1 MLNRIV
7 VRAPR
12 VRQGLKGI
20 ISSRQVFSR
29 GVAAQHWSPP
39 SHCVPSFQPLALSG
53 HRFYSTPAPAAEGTL
68 YKELTVGCVK
78 ETLPREKRVA
88 LTPANVE
95 LLLKEGFKTVLVES
109 GAGAAAGFLDSAY
122 KKAGAQVLPR
132 VEAIKADIVVKC
144 REPTVADVEMMNSG
158 ATLISIV
165 KAKQNPEV
173 VNKIKEKKLT
183 VFAMEQIPRT
193 ISRAQAFD
201 VLSSQANLSGYKA
214 VIEATAHFGRSFKPL
229 MTAAGKVPPAKVL
242 VIGAGV
248 AGLQAIQTAKNTG
261 AIVRCFDVRA
271 DTREQVVSAG
281 GEFLT
286 VEIQE
291 DGAGAGGYAKEMSP
305 EFLAAERKLFE
316 KQCSEVDIVIT
327 TALIP
332 GRKAPILIEKHMVEL
347 LKPGSVC
354 VDLAAEAGGN
364 IAGTVADE
372 VVVTPNGV
380 TIIGFT
386 DLPSRLPTVSSMMF
400 SNNVIKF
407 LLDLGPKGQFGVDL
421 NDAVCRGTIL
431 SNKGEVLEP
440 WTPPAAPAPPKKEPP
455 PPPVPQDP
463 FKVSAKKVAKL
474 TAGLAVTLGIGCS
487 APPVFL
493 GGMTTFALAT
503 IVGYQL
509 VWNVSPALHSPL
521 MSVTNAISGLVI
533 VGGMCFMGGGY
544 FPTNAA
550 QALAAAATAM
560 ASINVIGG
568 FHVTGR
574 MLDMFKRPGDP
585 PEYNALWT
593 IPALAFGGAFGFAYW
608 GLGMTEVYS
617 LAYLVASVLCVMS
630 LGGLASQTTA
640 RLGNA
645 WGQIG
650 AFVGILG
657 TIAMLSNGLPMAVFA
672 QMAGCAAIGGS
683 VGFYIA
689 NNIAPTQLPQLVAAF
704 HSFVGLAAV
713 MVSIAAHIL
722 EAAHFATNP
731 IGSVQMVAIYWG
743 NIIGG
748 VTFTG
753 SIVAFLKLAEMKSST
768 ALSLPGKDYI
778 NMATLASALGLF
790 GWYVSPGMTMEAGLT
805 PLLAATALSFAAGWH
820 LTDSVGGADMPVC
833 ITVLNSYSGWALVCE
848 GFMMQNNLLLI
859 VGSLVG
865 TSGAILTYVMCIA
878 MNRSITNVLFG
889 GYGALAKGP
898 KKEVT
903 GTHRETVTAEV
914 CAMLVEAQSVIIV
927 PGYGL
932 AVAQGQY
939 PLAEMV
945 KLLRDN
951 GVNVRFGIHP
961 VAGRMPG
968 QLNVLLAE
976 AGIPYD
982 IVLEMDE
989 INEDF
994 KDTDVAMV
1002 LGANDVVNPDAIDD
1016 PDSALA
1022 GMPVL
1027 HVWEA
1032 KQSVM
1037 MKRSMAAGYAGVDN
1051 PLMFKS
1057 NNYMYL
1063 GDAKKN
1069 CEALR
1074 DGVKAFYERK

>member
-1 MLNRIV
+1 MGPQRFNSKPL
-7 VRAPR
+7 
-12 VRQGLKGI
+12 L
-20 ISSRQVFSR
+20 
-29 GVAAQHWSPP
+29 
-39 SHCVPSFQPLALSG
+39 SHLRP
-53 HRFYSTPAPAAEGTL
+53 RFYAAPTTVKGVT
-68 YKELTVGCVK
+68 YDNLTVGCVK
-78 ETLPREKRVA
+78 ETLPREKRVG
-88 LTPANVE
+88 LTPSNVE
-95 LLLKEGFKTVLVES
+95 LLLKEGFKAVLVES
-109 GAGAAAGFLDSAY
+109 GAGVAAGFTDAAY
-122 KKAGAQVLPR
+122 KAAGAQVVPR
-132 VEAIKADIVVKC
+132 VQAIKSDIVLKC
-144 REPTVADVEMMNSG
+144 REPAAADIEAMADG
-158 ATLISIV
+158 ATLLSFIKPNQHPDVV
-165 KAKQNPEV
+165 K
-173 VNKIKEKKLT
+173 KIQEKKIT
-183 VFAMEQIPRT
+183 AFAMEQIPRT
-193 ISRAQAFD
+193 ISRAQTFD
-201 VLSSQANLSGYKA
+201 ILSSQANLTGYKA
-214 VIEATAHFGRSFKPL
+214 VIDAAAHFGRSFKPL

-271 DTREQVVSAG
+271 DTKEQVVSAG

-286 VEIQE
+286 VDIQE

-305 EFLAAERKLFE
+305 AFLAAERALFE
-316 KQCSEVDIVIT
+316 KQCAEVDIIIT

-332 GRKAPILIEKHMVEL
+332 GRKAPVLIEKHMVEL
-347 LKPGSVC
+347 MKNGSVC

-372 VVVTPNGV
+372 VVVTANGV
-380 TIIGFT
+380 TIIGWT
-386 DLPSRLPTVSSMMF
+386 DLPSRLPTVSSMML
-400 SNNVIKF
+400 SNNLVKF
-407 LLDLGPKGQFGVDL
+407 LLDLGNKGEYAVDL
-421 NDAVCRGTIL
+421 DEPVCRGTIL
-431 SNKGEVLEP
+431 AKGGMILEP
-440 WTPPAAPAPPKKEPP
+440 WTPPAPPTPPKKEPLPAPIP
-455 PPPVPQDP
+455 PDP
-463 FKVSAKKVAKL
+463 FKVALKRVGKIS
-474 TAGLAVTLGIGCS
+474 AGLALTLGVGCS
-487 APPVFL
+487 APPIFL

-533 VGGMCFMGGGY
+533 VGGMCFMGGGLL
-544 FPTNAA
+544 PTNAA
-550 QALAAAATAM
+550 QALAAAAVAM

-585 PEYNALWT
+585 PEYNLLWA
-593 IPALAFGGAFGFAYW
+593 IPALAFAGSFGYAQFA
-608 GLGMTEVYS
+608 LGMAEVYS

-650 AFVGILG
+650 AFIGIAG
-657 TIAMLSNGLPMAVFA
+657 TLAMLSNGLAPAVFG
-672 QMAGCAAIGGS
+672 QMAICGAIGGS

-689 NNIAPTQLPQLVAAF
+689 NNIEPTQLPQLVAAF

-713 MVSIAAHIL
+713 MVSLSAHMV
-722 EAAHFATNP
+722 EASHFGTNP
-731 IGSVQMVAIYWG
+731 IGGVQQFAIFWG
-743 NIIGG
+743 NVIGG

-768 ALSLPGKDYI
+768 ALSLPGKDFI
-778 NMATLASALGLF
+778 NIGTLLGTLGLF
-790 GWYVSPGMTMEAGLT
+790 GWYVSPAMTMESALV
-805 PLLAATALSFAAGWH
+805 PLLAATGVSFFAGWH

-865 TSGAILTYVMCIA
+865 TSGAILTYVMCVA
-878 MNRSITNVLFG
+878 MNRSIANVLFG
-889 GYGALAKGP
+889 GYGSLAKGP
-898 KKEVT
+898 KKAVT
-903 GTHRETVTAEV
+903 GVHQEATTAEV
-914 CAMLVEAQSVIIV
+914 ASMLCEASSVIIV

-939 PLAEMV
+939 PLAEMIKV
-945 KLLRDN
+945 LIEN
-951 GVNVRFGIHP
+951 GVKVRFGIHP

-989 INEDF
+989 LNDDF
-994 KDTDVAMV
+994 KDTDVAMI

-1051 PLMFKS
+1051 PLMFKE
-1057 NNYMYL
+1057 NNLMYL

-1069 CEALR
+1069 CGALR
-1074 DGVKAFYERK
+1074 DAVKATFTK